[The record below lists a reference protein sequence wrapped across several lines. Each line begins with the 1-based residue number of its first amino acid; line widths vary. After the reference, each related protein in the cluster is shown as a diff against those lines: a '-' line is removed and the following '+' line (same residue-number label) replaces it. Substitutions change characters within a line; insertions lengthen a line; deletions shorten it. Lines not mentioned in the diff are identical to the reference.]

1 MNPLLSATLLKL
13 AIPLATI
20 AAVLVLVRRRGLD
33 WRGELGLVAPRPAP
47 AALWLTAWIGWL
59 ALSEWA
65 IVAWGLEQAR
75 PWPDYP
81 PLIVALRVAAIGLA
95 GPAAEELVFRGVA
108 IGRLR
113 RTRLGTR
120 GAVVLAAVGWA
131 AVHVQY
137 GPATML
143 QIAADGLLL
152 GAARV
157 TTGSVY
163 VPIAMHALGNL
174 FSIWQSTH
182 G

>member
-1 MNPLLSATLLKL
+1 MNGLLPTTLLKL

-20 AAVLVLVRRRGLD
+20 AAALFFVRRRRLP
-33 WRGELGLVAPRPAP
+33 WRSELGLAAPHAAP
-47 AALWLTAWIGWL
+47 AAAWIGAWIGWL

-65 IVAWGLEQAR
+65 IVAWGLDQAQ
-75 PWPDYP
+75 PWPAYP

-95 GPAAEELVFRGVA
+95 GPAAEEVVFRGVA

-113 RTRLGTR
+113 HTRLGVR
-120 GAVVLAAVGWA
+120 GAVVLTACGWA
-131 AVHVQY
+131 ALHVRY
-137 GPATML
+137 GPGTMA

-157 TTGSVY
+157 TTGSLY
-163 VPIAMHALGNL
+163 VPIAMHALANL

>member
-1 MNPLLSATLLKL
+1 MDPLLSSTLLKL

-20 AAVLVLVRRRGLD
+20 AAVLYFLRRRGLS
-33 WRGELGLVAPRPAP
+33 WRHELGLAAPRAGP
-47 AALWLTAWIGWL
+47 AALWLAAWIAWM
-59 ALSEWA
+59 ALTEWA
-65 IVAWGLEQAR
+65 IVTWGLEQAR

-81 PLIVALRVAAIGLA
+81 PHIVALRVAAIGLA
-95 GPAAEELVFRGVA
+95 GPAAEEVVFRGLA

-113 RTRLGTR
+113 RTRLGAR
-120 GAVVLAAVGWA
+120 GAIVLAAVGWA

-137 GPATML
+137 GPATMA

-157 TTGSVY
+157 TTGSLY

-174 FSIWQSTH
+174 LSIWQSTH
-182 G
+182 A